1 MTDQSDSVQELR
13 ERVAAFGASDLE
25 AAAIEPLLRADRR
38 ALAQALLAGRTE
50 PGLAEQHRLIA
61 QSGLADLPRD
71 DEDEALA
78 RRLRE
83 RLGELAAPE
92 AGALRGAML
101 LLHAF
106 ELPLPPALD
115 AVPEDLRL
123 DYARYLLTQPR
134 LFHAPGDAV
143 RYARFLGDAVA
154 LLHAY
159 LLSQPPAPL
168 RDRLGDLFVDEA
180 DFTQAYF
187 NEEFLREPYR
197 LRAGILESWLVGKG
211 VALAHVFPAAPAGRR
226 LRVGVLSQHLAKHT
240 ETFFTLAH
248 IERLPREHCTLTLY
262 TLQAPADDLARHAAG
277 VADALVVLPANDV
290 REAVARIR
298 ADELD
303 FLLVG
308 SNVGAVVGPLT
319 LIACC
324 RLARVQAISAASP
337 ATTGLTNADWFLS
350 AELNDSEEAA
360 REGYSE
366 QVWRMP
372 GMLTRYAYQH
382 DRDEATL
389 APTRETLG
397 LLPEDFVFFSA
408 ANFFKVTPEQSATWA
423 RILAA
428 VPGAWLVLMPFNP
441 YWSRSYLAEPFRA
454 RVLAQVEAAGGDAS
468 RVLVLDPVP
477 ARADLHALMRLAD
490 VYLDSYPF
498 AGACSLLD
506 PLLCGLPPVARSG
519 RTFRGSVGAG
529 MLRGLGLGE
538 LALPDEAAYVERA
551 VALARDPALRAR
563 TRERVRAALAP
574 KNPVFDSEA
583 GSRNLEAAVR
593 ELVGRHDARE
603 AALLAQPAE
612 KLRALIAHLAGELAG
627 NPAFEALTD
636 LELVRLLL
644 VPYFR
649 GGKDAG
655 HLIDVGACAG
665 EMAEP
670 FLALGWSADLFE
682 PDPACRPWLDALTAR
697 HPRAAVHALAVG
709 ARDAAEV
716 AFYQSAPGL
725 SGLAPSPYGAA
736 AATLAVPAVRLD
748 SFARKR
754 GLARAD
760 LIKVDV
766 EGWDFDALLGHDFAA
781 LPPRLAMVEFGTW
794 FARQAPGAVRAGI
807 AALAERGYEALIL
820 SYEDDGNFA
829 RQVWRYRL
837 IALRFDAP
845 VARKDGQAGGNIV
858 FFRRSDTRFLASVAR
873 LLLGLLPP
881 RERARCLAEL
891 S

>member
-1 MTDQSDSVQELR
+1 MTDQSDSVEKLR
-13 ERVAAFGASDLE
+13 ERVAAFGASELE

-38 ALAQALLAGRTE
+38 ALAQALLGGRTD
-50 PGLAEQHRLIA
+50 PGLTARHRLIV
-61 QSGLADLPRD
+61 QSGLVDLPRD

-92 AGALRGAML
+92 PGALLGAML
-101 LLHAF
+101 LLRAF

-115 AVPEDLRL
+115 AVPEALRL
-123 DYARYLLTQPR
+123 DYARYLLAQPR
-134 LFHAPGDAV
+134 LFHAPGEAG
-143 RYARFLGDAVA
+143 RYARYLGEALA

-159 LLSQPPAPL
+159 LLRQPPAPL
-168 RDRLGDLFVDEA
+168 RDELGALFVDEA

-197 LRAGILESWLVGKG
+197 RRAGILEAWLVGKG
-211 VALAHVFPAAPAGRR
+211 VALAHVFPPGRAGRR
-226 LRVGVLSQHLAKHT
+226 LRVGVLSQHLGKHT

-248 IERLPREHCTLTLY
+248 TERLPREHCTLTLY
-262 TLQAPADDLARHAAG
+262 TLRAPADGIARHAAG
-277 VADALVVLPANDV
+277 IADALVVLPAGDV
-290 REAVARIR
+290 RAAVARIR

-308 SNVGAVVGPLT
+308 SNITAVVGPLA

-324 RLARVQAISAASP
+324 RLARVQAVSAASP
-337 ATTGLTNADWFLS
+337 VTTGLTNADWFLS

-360 REGYSE
+360 REGYTE
-366 QVWRMP
+366 QLWRMP

-389 APTRETLG
+389 APTREALG

-428 VPGAWLVLMPFNP
+428 VPGAWLLLMPFNP

-454 RVLAQVEAAGGDAS
+454 RVLAQVEAAGADPS

-490 VYLDSYPF
+490 LYLDSYPF

-506 PLLCGLPPVARSG
+506 PLLCGLALVARSG
-519 RTFRGSVGAG
+519 RTFRGGVGAG
-529 MLRGLGLGE
+529 MLRGVGLGE
-538 LALPDEAAYVERA
+538 LAVPDEAAYVERA

-563 TRERVRAALAP
+563 MRERVRAALSP
-574 KNPVFDSEA
+574 QNPVFDSET

-593 ELVGRHDARE
+593 ELVGRHDAAE
-603 AALLAQPAE
+603 ALLLGQPAGR
-612 KLRALIAHLAGELAG
+612 LRGMVENLSRSLAG
-627 NPAFEALTD
+627 NPSFESLTD

-644 VPYFR
+644 IPYFEA
-649 GGKDAG
+649 KQETG

-682 PDPACRPWLDALTAR
+682 PDPACRQWLEALSAR
-697 HPRAAVHALAVG
+697 HARAAVHALAVG
-709 ARDAAEV
+709 ARDEAEV

-725 SGLAPSPYGAA
+725 SGLGQSPFGAA
-736 AATLAVPAVRLD
+736 AATLTVPAVRLD
-748 SFARKR
+748 SFARRR

-760 LIKVDV
+760 LVKVDA
-766 EGWDFDALLGHDFAA
+766 EGWDFDALLGHDFAG
-781 LPPRLAMVEFGTW
+781 LPPRLALIEFGTW
-794 FARQAPGAVRAGI
+794 FARQSREAVRAGI
-807 AALAERGYEALIL
+807 AAMTGHGYDALIL

-829 RQVWRYRL
+829 RRVWRYRL
-837 IALRFDAP
+837 IAMGFEAP
-845 VARKDGQAGGNIV
+845 VARRDGQAGGNIV
-858 FFRRSDTRFLASVAR
+858 FFRRDDTRFLATVAR

-881 RERARCLAEL
+881 RERARRLAEL